1 MKKYLFLLL
10 SLCFVVFVSCE
21 NGSNSTSESSDE
33 KTTITINSMPEGVYA
48 IEIGPGTGIGF
59 NSYATIKHDDL
70 PYTRVFSS
78 KEFAGSG
85 FPEAGSTFTVK
96 LSYDWDYGSIK
107 GEEPLKVLNNGS
119 VLEEQMRTIYSADF
133 KDEDKKEINLQQYQ
147 IYIAEMTLAEN
158 NDITFDEGSFGI
170 IDASKVR
177 LINSAGY
184 SYVYCDNK
192 DVNLQNNSFGI
203 VYDKMFYVNANKNET
218 GYLNPHYGYWFED
231 LSNLV
236 CKYENK
242 SIHPQ
247 YSENNGQLVVYF
259 TSAPESEV
267 AVISGLELAPIQ
279 DKLGLAGKTFNS
291 TFYKED
297 STAFEDYSGKYK
309 IEFGSFTPGSTKNP
323 VTVTENGEPHEGIW
337 YYTNLNTV
345 RVSAEYGNPFTT
357 IDLKKTDNSY
367 VGTPPNKTDSQIYFS
382 DKAILGIEKFNF
394 EYKKDQNRLKLYWT
408 EEDLEFLGFEP
419 DLSVGTENVFE
430 NLEIY
435 IDDSVANRYFFKEGD
450 STDTSKST
458 DKSFY
463 TCYFDINPISPGS
476 LQFDPETMN
485 CDKEHTC
492 YIKYGD
498 VKSETIKFVKN
509 SEYTFKNVKA
519 VSVPE
524 HAGDPLS
531 ITYEANKSD
540 FDLYVIVKNTQTNTT
555 NEYTYIDVFHTLRFG
570 RIDFSTMNLN
580 SGEYDISVYAESP
593 ESVKVIKQPIYELKS
608 LALGAMAGT
617 FTLTEENGV
626 PETLSKEEL
635 SKTKFKVKL
644 NFEGCN
650 PYIDCFTLTEMI
662 YYHVSGD
669 DPSSGRGIGHRIEAW
684 ELKDNSYILDMTD
697 PLWDLIYQTRDSGI
711 LKKDIYKFTIE
722 TEICGQRSILTY
734 NIE

>member
-1 MKKYLFLLL
+1 MKKYLYLLL
-10 SLCFVVFVSCE
+10 SLCFIVFVSCE
-21 NGSNSTSESSDE
+21 NGSNSSSESSDE
-33 KTTITINSMPEGVYA
+33 KTTITINSMPKGVYA
-48 IEIGPGTGIGF
+48 VEIGPGTGIGF
-59 NSYATIKHDDL
+59 NSYATIKHEDL

-85 FPEAGSTFTVK
+85 FPKAGSTFTVK

-107 GEEPLKVLNNGS
+107 GEERLKVLNNGTA
-119 VLEEQMRTIYSADF
+119 LEEQMRTIYSADF

-147 IYIAEMTLAEN
+147 IYTAEMTLAEN
-158 NDITFDEGSFGI
+158 NEITFDEGSFGI

-184 SYVYCDNK
+184 SYVYCDNP
-192 DVNLQNNSFGI
+192 DVNLGNNSFGI
-203 VYDKMFYVNANKNET
+203 VYGKMFYVKANKNET

-242 SIHPQ
+242 SVHVQ
-247 YSENNGQLVVYF
+247 YSENKSQLIVYF

-267 AVISGLELAPIQ
+267 AVISGLELSPIQ
-279 DKLGLAGKTFNS
+279 DNLGLARKTFNS

-297 STAFEDYSGKYK
+297 SSDEFEDYSGNYK
-309 IEFGSFTPGSTKNP
+309 IEFGSFTPGSIKNP
-323 VTVTENGEPHEGIW
+323 VTVTENGESHEGIW
-337 YYTNLNTV
+337 YYVNLNTV
-345 RVSAEYGNPFTT
+345 RVSAEYGNPFTF

-367 VGTPPNKTDSQIYFS
+367 VGTPAYKIDPQIYFS
-382 DKAILGIEKFNF
+382 DKAILGIENFKF
-394 EYKKDQNRLKLYWT
+394 EYKKNQNRLKLYWT
-408 EEDLEFLGFEP
+408 EEDLKFLGFEP

-435 IDDSVANRYFFKEGD
+435 IDDSVANRNFFKEGD
-450 STDTSKST
+450 STDSSKTS

-463 TCYFDINPISPGS
+463 TCYFDINPIYPGS
-476 LQFDPETMN
+476 LQFDTQTMN

-509 SEYTFKNVKA
+509 SEYTFENVQA
-519 VSVPE
+519 VSIPE
-524 HAGDPLS
+524 HVGDPLS
-531 ITYEANKSD
+531 ITYEANKSG
-540 FDLYVIVKNTQTNTT
+540 FDLYVIVKNTQTNAT
-555 NEYTYIDVFHTLRFG
+555 NEYTYKDVFNTLRFG
-570 RIDFSTMNLN
+570 RIDLSTVNLN
-580 SGEYDISVYAESP
+580 PGEYDISVYAESP
-593 ESVKVIKQPIYELKS
+593 ESVKVIKQPIYELEN
-608 LALGAMAGT
+608 LDLGAMAGS

-650 PYIDCFTLTEMI
+650 PYIDCFTLRVSI
-662 YYHVSGD
+662 YYHATITPGY
-669 DPSSGRGIGHRIEAW
+669 GHRIEAW
-684 ELKDNSYILDMTD
+684 ELKDNAYILDMTNS
-697 PLWDLIYQTRDSGI
+697 LWDMIYQTGDSGI

-722 TEICGQRSILTY
+722 TEICGQSSILTY

>member
-1 MKKYLFLLL
+1 MRKYLYLLL

-21 NGSNSTSESSDE
+21 NGSNPSFVLSDE
-33 KTTITINSMPEGVYA
+33 KTIITINSMPKGVYA
-48 IEIGPGTGIGF
+48 VEIGPGTGSGF
-59 NSYATIKHDDL
+59 NSYATIKHKDL

-85 FPEAGSTFTVK
+85 FPKAGSTFTVK

-107 GEEPLKVLNNGS
+107 GEEPLKVLNNGTA
-119 VLEEQMRTIYSADF
+119 LEEQMQTIYSADS
-133 KDEDKKEINLQQYQ
+133 KDEDQKEINLQQYQ
-147 IYIAEMTLAEN
+147 IYTAEMTLAVN
-158 NDITFDEGSFGI
+158 NEITFDEGSFGI

-184 SYVYCDNK
+184 SYVYCDNP
-192 DVNLQNNSFGI
+192 DVSLENNSFGI
-203 VYDKMFYVNANKNET
+203 VYGKMFYVKANKNET
-218 GYLNPHYGYWFED
+218 GYLNPHHGYWFED

-242 SIHPQ
+242 SVHVQ
-247 YSENNGQLVVYF
+247 YSENKSQLIVYF

-267 AVISGLELAPIQ
+267 AVISGLELSPIQ
-279 DKLGLAGKTFNS
+279 DNLGLAGKTFNS
-291 TFYKED
+291 TFYKEN

-309 IEFGSFTPGSTKNP
+309 IEFGSFTPGSKKNP
-323 VTVTENGEPHEGIW
+323 VTVTENGESHEGIW
-337 YYTNLNTV
+337 YYVNLNTV
-345 RVSAEYGNPFTT
+345 RVSAEYGNPFTI

-367 VGTPPNKTDSQIYFS
+367 VGTPTNKINTQIYFS
-382 DKAILGIEKFNF
+382 DKAILGIENFKF
-394 EYKKDQNRLKLYWT
+394 EYKKNQNRLKLYWT
-408 EEDLEFLGFEP
+408 KEDLKFLGFEP

-435 IDDSVANRYFFKEGD
+435 IDDSVANRNFFKEGD
-450 STDTSKST
+450 STDTSKTS

-463 TCYFDINPISPGS
+463 TCYFDTNPIYPES
-476 LQFDPETMN
+476 LQFDTQTMN

-524 HAGDPLS
+524 HVGDRLS
-531 ITYEANKSD
+531 ITYEANKSG
-540 FDLYVIVKNTQTNTT
+540 FDLYVIVKNTQTNAI
-555 NEYTYIDVFHTLRFG
+555 NKYKYNDVFNTRRFG
-570 RIDFSTMNLN
+570 KIDLSTTDLN
-580 SGEYDISVYAESP
+580 PREYDISVYAESP

-626 PETLSKEEL
+626 PKTLTKDEL
-635 SKTKFKVKL
+635 SKAKFKVKL

-650 PYIDCFTLTEMI
+650 PYIDCFTLMVFI
-662 YYHVSGD
+662 YYHAIATPGY
-669 DPSSGRGIGHRIEAW
+669 GHGIKAW

-697 PLWDLIYQTRDSGI
+697 SLWDIQRNSSVSDI
-711 LKKDIYKFTIE
+711 MEKDIYKFTIE